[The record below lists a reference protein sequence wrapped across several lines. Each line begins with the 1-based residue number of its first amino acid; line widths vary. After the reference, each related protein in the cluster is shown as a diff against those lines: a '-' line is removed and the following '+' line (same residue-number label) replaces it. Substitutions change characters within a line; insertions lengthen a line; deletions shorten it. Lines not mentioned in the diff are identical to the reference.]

1 MADINNT
8 ATNTAGEAGQNT
20 NTFDA
25 YAFVDTVLSAVEKKN
40 AKNKTSIINSNFDK
54 LSDER
59 KELAFAALNEKEE
72 RAARKEK
79 EAFEKMQKE
88 RDDAIAKLA
97 SYEKAEQTK
106 QVNAQLK
113 TILSD
118 MDVTDEK
125 NIGYALKMLG
135 DQSDCFKEGKIDT
148 EILKTNVS
156 TLVNDMPFLKSKK
169 EIQKGATTKSDK
181 ELNDEAQMEKW
192 LKAIGLSK

>member
-1 MADINNT
+1 MADVNNT
-8 ATNTAGEAGQNT
+8 ATNTAGEAGTNT
-20 NTFDA
+20 NFNADSFA
-25 YAFVDTVLSAVEKKN
+25 DSILSAIEKKN
-40 AKNKTSIINSNFDK
+40 AKNETSIINSNFEK
-54 LSDER
+54 LSNEE
-59 KELAFAALNEKEE
+59 KELAFAALNEKKE

-169 EIQKGATTKSDK
+169 EIQKGATNKSDK